1 MRPMIPSP
9 WVVAGLVTTTT
20 FSLAGCSSDEIR
32 PMNALNGSLERSSD
46 ARRDPS
52 MAQGWLA
59 TLASKNGRERIE
71 LIDLRNG
78 MPVPTPG
85 LNRADAQPVSI
96 SLSGDGERLALVQQR
111 DGRTELMLYRRSV
124 GSLQRLELVPA
135 GVPRQ
140 VSLDGNGSMLA
151 VQVSRDGSWGVDLI
165 RLP

>member
-9 WVVAGLVTTTT
+9 WVVAGLVTTTA

-71 LIDLRNG
+71 LIDLGSRQ
-78 MPVPTPG
+78 PVPLPG
-85 LNRADAQPVSI
+85 LNRDDGQPIDVSV
-96 SLSGDGERLALVQQR
+96 SADGERLAIVEQR
-111 DGRTELMLYRRSV
+111 QGRTELLLYRRSQAAI
-124 GSLQRLELVPA
+124 QRVPIEPA
-135 GVPRQ
+135 GVPRA
-140 VSLDGNGSMLA
+140 VGLDAQGKRLA
-151 VQVSRDGSWGVDLI
+151 VQVSRDGRWQVDLI

>member
-1 MRPMIPSP
+1 MSGLIRGTRM
-9 WVVAGLVTTTT
+9 VAGLITASAL
-20 FSLAGCSSDEIR
+20 SLAGCSSDEIR

-59 TLASKNGRERIE
+59 TLASQNGRERIE

>member
-1 MRPMIPSP
+1 MSGLIRGTRM
-9 WVVAGLVTTTT
+9 VAGLITASAL
-20 FSLAGCSSDEIR
+20 SLAGCSSDEIR

-151 VQVSRDGSWGVDLI
+151 VQVSRNGRWGVDLI